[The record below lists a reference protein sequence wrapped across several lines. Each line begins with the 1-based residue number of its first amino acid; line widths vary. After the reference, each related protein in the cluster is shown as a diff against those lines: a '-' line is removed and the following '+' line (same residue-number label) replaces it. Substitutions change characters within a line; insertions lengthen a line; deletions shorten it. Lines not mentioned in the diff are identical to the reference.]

1 MTLDDTYSSI
11 PLGSAPSAS
20 SPSSSSNNNR
30 NKHRNKH
37 RIMTILGIQAMVAA
51 SYFLLS
57 SPADDDILSRDQ
69 RRSLA
74 ELAADAKN
82 SEHRRMAVGSSSFLP
97 KLGDWV
103 TWGPV
108 QSTFR
113 RLCTQDDPR
122 TASYRLS
129 LSLDAIDKLIPGFV
143 TEYMSNSDADD
154 RFDRFLSC
162 DVGFNCTYNAATG
175 YTECYDG
182 STIIDVYESYKKD
195 VVNAPKGGWNNIG
208 YVVTVPECPA
218 DENAVGDPIIDN
230 RIYYDTY
237 AVCRHTICGITTQ
250 SDELINGAP
259 PDTKY
264 DYTMYAIVHPSAVV
278 CTSST
283 GAQIDLVAILKGEC

>member
-74 ELAADAKN
+74 ELAADAKKSQDN
-82 SEHRRMAVGSSSFLP
+82 QGE
-97 KLGDWV
+97 WV
-103 TWGPV
+103 TWVPV
-108 QSTFR
+108 QNAFR
-113 RLCTQDDPR
+113 SLCTQVDPR
-122 TASYRLS
+122 TATYRRLS